1 MNSSKHNEGTNMKTT
16 TFLFKVL
23 CMALTAV
30 LLLPAMSC
38 AKTPDN
44 GDNTTPE
51 DTTAADTTQVPETTI
66 ADTTEAPDAI
76 FADAAACRAA
86 TESVENI
93 ELMLGMWVTPRPHL
107 MTTQEDADARF
118 AEIKEAGINMVYSF
132 GESGDAALMDRML
145 KAAEKNGVKV
155 MIELGRVADA
165 STIEA
170 NLALVNQTKDY
181 PAVLGYNMYDEPN
194 VSVYALLGQQYAKIR
209 EIVSDDMLVMC
220 NLFPNYAKDSQLGIS
235 SGKDGMTTYQ
245 VYLDR
250 FMSEVKSD
258 ILSFDHY
265 PFSASDTQD
274 QNKIKQMLKN
284 FSDIALCAQKYDVP
298 AWGFVQNSSWDG
310 MRIPNDDELRW
321 LSHFHLIFG
330 LDSYSYFL
338 YAQPYNFVSNE
349 GVFEGML
356 TYDGERTEIYDR
368 VKANNESLAGMKGRY
383 LAYDFKGFN
392 VSKMSSG
399 YKSSIS
405 KELYLENFGPLVG
418 VDGTHNVLVGCF
430 ENEETVAYYVMNFN
444 YRFENTAILDFGE
457 GADFTVWGAD
467 GVQSMGTAKKLEINL
482 LPGEGKFIEMKKY
495 N

>member
-1 MNSSKHNEGTNMKTT
+1 
-16 TFLFKVL
+16 
-23 CMALTAV
+23 MALTAV

-38 AKTPDN
+38 VKAPD
-44 GDNTTPE
+44 GEDDTTPE
-51 DTTAADTTQVPETTI
+51 DTTAADTTVADTTQMPETTI
-66 ADTTEAPDAI
+66 ADTTEASDAT
-76 FADAAACRAA
+76 FADAEACKAV

-118 AEIKEAGINMVYSF
+118 AEIKESGINMVYSF
-132 GESGDAALMDRML
+132 GESNDAALLDRML

-155 MIELGRVADA
+155 MIELWRVVDE

-170 NLALVNQTKDY
+170 NLALVEQTKNY

-194 VSVYALLGQQYAKIR
+194 ASIYPLLAHQYQKIR
-209 EIVSDDMLVMC
+209 AIVDDDMFIMC
-220 NLFPNYAKDSQLGIS
+220 NLFPNYAKASQLGIS
-235 SGKDGMTTYQ
+235 ASQGSMSAYQ

-258 ILSFDHY
+258 VLSFDYY
-265 PFSASDTQD
+265 PFKASDTQD
-274 QNKIKQMLKN
+274 QNMVKQMLKN
-284 FSDIALCAQKYDVP
+284 FSDIALCAKKYDVP
-298 AWGFVQNSSWDG
+298 TWGFVQNSSWSG
-310 MRIPNDDELRW
+310 TRIPNDDELRW

-338 YAQPYNFVSNE
+338 YAQPYNFESNE

-368 VKANNESLAGMKGRY
+368 VKANNEALAGMKGRY

-399 YKSSIS
+399 YKASIS
-405 KELYLENFGPLVG
+405 KELYLEDFGPLSG

-430 ENEETVAYYVMNFN
+430 ENEECVAYYVMNFN
-444 YRFENTAILDFGE
+444 YHFENTAILDFGE

-467 GVQSMGTAKKLEINL
+467 GVESMGNAKKLEISL

>member
-1 MNSSKHNEGTNMKTT
+1 MKTS
-16 TFLFKVL
+16 TFLFKTL

-38 AKTPDN
+38 AKTPDS
-44 GDNTTPE
+44 GADTTPE
-51 DTTAADTTQVPETTI
+51 NTTTQAPETTVADTTQE
-66 ADTTEAPDAI
+66 PDAV
-76 FADAAACRAA
+76 FADDAACKAA
-86 TESVENI
+86 TESVQPI

-118 AEIKEAGINMVYSF
+118 AEIKESGINMVYSF
-132 GESGDAALMDRML
+132 GESNDAALLDRML
-145 KAAEKNGVKV
+145 KAADKNGVSV
-155 MIELGRVADA
+155 MIELWRVVDA

-170 NLALVNQTKDY
+170 NLALVEQTKNY

-194 VSVYALLGQQYAKIR
+194 ASIYPLLGQQYAKIR
-209 EIVSDDMLVMC
+209 EIVDEDKLVMC
-220 NLFPNYAKDSQLGIS
+220 NLFPNYAKASQLGIS
-235 SGKDGMTTYQ
+235 SGKDGMTAYQ

-258 ILSFDHY
+258 VLSFDHY
-265 PFSASDTQD
+265 PFKASDTQD
-274 QNKIKQMLKN
+274 QNKVKEMLKN
-284 FSDIALCAQKYDVP
+284 FSDIALCAEKYNVP
-298 AWGFVQNSSWDG
+298 SWGFVQNSSWSG

-338 YAQPYNFVSNE
+338 YSQPYNVESSE
-349 GVFEGML
+349 GFFEGML

-368 VKANNESLAGMKGRY
+368 VKANNKALEGMKGRY

-392 VSKMSSG
+392 ISKMSSG
-399 YKSSIS
+399 YKSSIA
-405 KELYLENFGPLVG
+405 EQLRLEDFGPLTG

-430 ENEETVAYYVMNFN
+430 ENEDCVAYYVMNFN
-444 YRFENTAILDFGE
+444 YHFENTAILDFGD
-457 GADFTVWGAD
+457 GTDFTVWGSG
-467 GVQSMGTAKKLEINL
+467 GVESMGNAKKLEIDL